1 MARQI
6 ITVNFDNNKELFDY
20 ISSKENRSEFIRYC
34 IRKEMMEE
42 AKTIDGSEF
51 ESKIEKIVMKCLKE
65 YQPKLEV
72 QSESDQSDEF
82 KAAVDFFDED

>member
-6 ITVNFDNNKELFDY
+6 VTVNFDNDKELFDY

-42 AKTIDGSEF
+42 AKTIDDSEI
-51 ESKIEKIVMKCLKE
+51 ENKIEKIFMKCLEK
-65 YQPKLEV
+65 YQPKLEI
-72 QSESDQSDEF
+72 QSESGQSDEF

>member
-6 ITVNFDNNKELFDY
+6 VTVNFDNDKELLDY

-34 IRKEMMEE
+34 IRKEMVEE
-42 AKTIDGSEF
+42 AKTIDDSEL
-51 ESKIEKIVMKCLKE
+51 ENKIEKIFMKCLEK
-65 YQPKLEV
+65 YQPKLEI
-72 QSESDQSDEF
+72 QSESGQSDEF